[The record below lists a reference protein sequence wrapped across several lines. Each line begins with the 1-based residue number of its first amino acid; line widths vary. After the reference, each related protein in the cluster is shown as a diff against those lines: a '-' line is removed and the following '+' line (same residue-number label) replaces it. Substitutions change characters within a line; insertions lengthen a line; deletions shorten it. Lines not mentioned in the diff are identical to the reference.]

1 MSAALLVNCSP
12 VTTGATQEICRLLG
26 EELSSRCTVRT
37 VSIADYPMACC
48 TGCRSCHATGRCVLP
63 PDGAPRLLAEL
74 DRARTLVFVSP
85 SYWADVPGQFKVFI
99 DRCTPWSNTHTPHAA
114 LTPGKGAYA
123 VALRTG
129 PGEAECQRILTTLTH
144 FLGHLDVPCLG
155 TLALTGVESRADL
168 PAREAEIRA
177 FARSFE
183 IQGSDPH
190 ALL

>member
-1 MSAALLVNCSP
+1 MSTALLVNCSP

-63 PDGAPRLLAEL
+63 EDGVARLMDDL
-74 DRARTLVFVSP
+74 DRADVLLLVAP
-85 SYWADVPGQFKVFI
+85 SYWADVPGQFKAFI
-99 DRCTPWSNTHTPHAA
+99 DRCTPWSNTHDPHAA
-114 LTPGKGAYA
+114 LAPGKRAYA

-144 FLGHLDVPCLG
+144 FLGHLDVPCRG
-155 TLALTGVESRADL
+155 TLALTRVEGPDDV
-168 PAREAEIRA
+168 PARREE
-177 FARSFE
+177 FLSFCAG
-183 IQGSDPH
+183 IQ
-190 ALL
+190 